1 MCFGSQV
8 LSLFV
13 TLKSSHRFVG
23 MQHELVGAGCEPG
36 SVLGAGVR

>member
-23 MQHELVGAGCEPG
+23 MQHELVGAGEPG